1 MCTTGLT
8 SVNGGKIKHVVVLME
23 ENRSFDHMLGW
34 RKGVNGLKGDEYN
47 LVDTKDPNSKKVY
60 VSKNGTAINMCD
72 PAHTTSATTDK
83 IFTKRE
89 VDRHNFTTP
98 TMGGFVENQNPE
110 AAERYCQVMDMQT
123 PEKVPIISALAD
135 EFILM
140 DRFFA
145 SHPGPTWPNR
155 LYMLAATTSG
165 STETG
170 TWYRNEKGFLF
181 PQKTFF
187 DQLTAEGH
195 TWKNYYNDTPWE
207 LFLESIAHNPNNTAS
222 MEQFWTDCR
231 EGTLPAYSWINPSIG
246 INMTLGVGSNDQH
259 PDHDVAAGERYYKD
273 IYEALRSSPSWEE
286 TLFIITYDEHGGFY
300 DHVPTPM
307 NVPVPEDGEASY
319 PDKGFKFDRLGI
331 RLPTL
336 LISPWLQK
344 GVVLSGPPDAQKPF
358 NNSEYEL
365 TSIMS
370 TTRKLLGMDS
380 TPLTKRD
387 EWAATFEQVFDFL
400 DAPRQDCPL
409 HLPEPIPPQKGALE
423 IEAELEPNSLQE
435 HILTVHSHMAGVEYP
450 AHIKKQKHVSD
461 WVNKHYAIH
470 RERQLKSFPVEVGIY
485 GVTSWSINVSKN
497 TTMNTLSAK
506 VQGSEYCLDGG
517 NMQLGTYIMVSP
529 CNNTNPLLSDSKS
542 QQWMFGKDD
551 TIRPFQNLS
560 LCLDQVPVPP
570 SHWSPT
576 TKTRLAVCDDSV
588 TQHYAN
594 HASAPGD
601 SGDGSLECGNANL
614 LINTTAHMRR

>member
-1 MCTTGLT
+1 MISKLLLLLCTSGLA

-23 ENRSFDHMLGW
+23 ENRSFDHMMGW

-60 VSKNGTAINMCD
+60 VSKNATQVSWCD
-72 PAHTTSATTDK
+72 PDHSTGGTTNK

-89 VDRHNFTTP
+89 VEKGNFTTA
-98 TMGGFVENQNPE
+98 TMGGF
-110 AAERYCQVMDMQT
+110 AEGQSGQASSNYCQVMDMQT
-123 PEKVPIISALAD
+123 PDRVPIMTALAD

-155 LYMLAATTSG
+155 MYMLAATTAG

-170 TWYRNEKGFLF
+170 TWYHNEKGLLF

-195 TWKNYYNDTPWE
+195 TWRNYYNDTPWE
-207 LFLESIAHNPNNTAS
+207 LFMETIAHNPNNTQS

-231 EGTLPAYSWINPSIG
+231 EGTLPTYSWINPSSG
-246 INMTLGVGSNDQH
+246 INMTLNVGSNDQH

-273 IYEALRSSPSWEE
+273 IYEALRSSPLWEE
-286 TLFIITYDEHGGFY
+286 TLFIITYDEHGGYY
-300 DHVPTPM
+300 DHVPTPL
-307 NVPVPEDGEASY
+307 NVPVPEDGEESY
-319 PDKGFKFDRLGI
+319 PDKNFKFDRLGI

-336 LISPWLQK
+336 LISPWLPK
-344 GVVLSGPPDAQKPF
+344 GGLVSAPPSAQKPF

-365 TSIMS
+365 TSIMA

-387 EWAATFEQVFDFL
+387 AWAATFEHVFDTL
-400 DAPRQDCPL
+400 DSPRTDCPL

-435 HILTVHSHMAGVEYP
+435 HILTVHSHMAGVDYP
-450 AHIKKQKHVSD
+450 SHIKKQKHVSE
-461 WVNKHYAIH
+461 WLTKHYAIH
-470 RERQLKSFPVEVGIY
+470 RNYQTTSYPVEVGVY
-485 GVTSWSINVSKN
+485 GNNGWLTNMTSN
-497 TTMNTLSAK
+497 TISTKLSS
-506 VQGSEYCLDGG
+506 VEYCLDGG
-517 NMQLGTYIMVSP
+517 SMAVGNYIRVTP
-529 CNNTNPLLSDSKS
+529 CGDLSS
-542 QQWMFGKDD
+542 QKWVHEKDA
-551 TIRPFQNLS
+551 TIRPAANS
-560 LCLDQVPVPP
+560 NLCLDQIKASP
-570 SHWSPT
+570 SQWTPT
-576 TKTRLAVCDDSV
+576 VKTRLAVCDGSV

-594 HASAPGD
+594 HRSAPGNP
-601 SGDGSLECGNANL
+601 GNGGYGFGNSNL
-614 LINTTAHMRR
+614 FVNTTSL